1 MVFLR
6 RNRMFQT
13 NKIEVI
19 PFKDFMC
26 GRPATP
32 IQKKTPLL
40 PVYSFLPPFTIKSL
54 LPVGIDPTF
63 TIFVIAGASVAVLA
77 LFEYMLAEF
86 GFTEI
91 SDIMGTTFKFA
102 FPVVGY
108 GTILWFLSTL

>member
-1 MVFLR
+1 
-6 RNRMFQT
+6 MFAK

-54 LPVGIDPTF
+54 LPIGLDPTF
-63 TIFVIAGASVAVLA
+63 TIFILASGIIVLLAVC
-77 LFEYMLAEF
+77 EYALAEF

-91 SDIMGTTFKFA
+91 SDVLGTVFKFA
-102 FPVVGY
+102 FPVAGY